1 MKCKTVYEQY
11 SYYCFFTPLEESGKK
26 LFSAIV
32 VFFISSSSE
41 ILRTQGFIEINFS
54 IKKVLQNFLSVN
66 EIQIFKYF
74 QKIL

>member
-1 MKCKTVYEQY
+1 MKCKTVYKQY

-41 ILRTQGFIEINFS
+41 ILRTQGFTEINCS
-54 IKKVLQNFLSVN
+54 IKKVLHNFLSVN

>member
-1 MKCKTVYEQY
+1 MKCKTVYKQY

-41 ILRTQGFIEINFS
+41 ILRMQGFTEINCS
-54 IKKVLQNFLSVN
+54 IKKVLHNFLSVN

>member
-1 MKCKTVYEQY
+1 MNNILIIAFLLLWKKVE
-11 SYYCFFTPLEESGKK
+11 KK

-41 ILRTQGFIEINFS
+41 ILRTQGFIEINCS